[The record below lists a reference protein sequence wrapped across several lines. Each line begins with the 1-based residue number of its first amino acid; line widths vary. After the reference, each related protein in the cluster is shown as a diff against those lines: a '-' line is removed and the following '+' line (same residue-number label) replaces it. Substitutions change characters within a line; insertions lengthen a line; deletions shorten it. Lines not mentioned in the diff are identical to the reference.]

1 MKLSCVT
8 SSRVGVKK
16 FGTDLDKEEKPN
28 PKNTWT
34 NKSSTVF

>member
-8 SSRVGVKK
+8 SSRVGVQK

-34 NKSSTVF
+34 KSKSSD